1 MTHECDDLTNMP
13 ITRGSQEEFL
23 FQFQDESWA
32 TMDLNGKQI
41 ELLIWECWSIDWNDW
56 GVGMVIYE
64 SITPSASTQSV
75 LFTLSIA
82 QTQLLTKDLYQYRFK
97 ITNPSQEAQYLP
109 LYNVV
114 VNV

>member
-1 MTHECDDLTNMP
+1 MVHECNEDTIMP

-23 FQFQDESWA
+23 FQFQDEAWA
-32 TMDLNGKQI
+32 TIDLNGKTI
-41 ELLIWECWSIDWNDW
+41 ELLIWECWSTDWNDW
-56 GVGMVIYE
+56 GDGILIYE
-64 SITPSASTQSV
+64 SVTPSASTQSV

-82 QTQLLTKDLYQYRFK
+82 QTQLLTKSTYQYRFK

-109 LYNVV
+109 LYNVS